1 MIVVVGDQEFI
12 NCNIESC
19 SIKYTE
25 VEAISRIK
33 EKDGVV
39 NQIVTI
45 PDDLDFG
52 PRKCK
57 RFLLGHRY
65 DGNLIVYSLL
75 D

>member
-1 MIVVVGDQEFI
+1 MIVVIDDQGFV

-25 VEAISRIK
+25 AEAISLIK

-39 NQIVTI
+39 DQIITI
-45 PDDLDFG
+45 PDDLDSG

-65 DGNLIVYSLL
+65 DGHLIVYSLL